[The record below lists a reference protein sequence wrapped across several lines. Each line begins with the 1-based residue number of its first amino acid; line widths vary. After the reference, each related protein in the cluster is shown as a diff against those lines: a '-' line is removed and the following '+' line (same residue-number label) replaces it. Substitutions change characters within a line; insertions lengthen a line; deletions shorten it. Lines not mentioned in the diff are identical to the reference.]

1 LAHGHFAGT
10 ILFISILTPRDR
22 RPLQENSMQRTYL
35 SLYYLI
41 GYLIPAGL
49 ALFVAPTFTLKL
61 LLSKGSYG
69 EVMPRVLGLVLVAL
83 GIVVV
88 QIVRLQAYRL
98 YSATLAAR
106 AVILVGLIFLHQ
118 LSRDPLFLSLL
129 LIVGLGFVLTTAS
142 YFLDRRERSS

>member
-1 LAHGHFAGT
+1 M
-10 ILFISILTPRDR
+10 R
-22 RPLQENSMQRTYL
+22 RTYL

-61 LLSKGSYG
+61 LLSNGSYG

-88 QIVRLQAYRL
+88 QIVRLQAQRL

-106 AVILVGLIFLHQ
+106 SVILVGLFLLYQ
-118 LSRDPLFLSLL
+118 SSGDPLFLSLL
-129 LIVGLGFVLTTAS
+129 LIVGLGFVLTAVS
-142 YFLDRRERSS
+142 YTLDRRERSS

>member
-1 LAHGHFAGT
+1 M
-10 ILFISILTPRDR
+10 R
-22 RPLQENSMQRTYL
+22 RTYL

-61 LLSKGSYG
+61 LLSNGSYG

-88 QIVRLQAYRL
+88 QIVRLQAQRL

-106 AVILVGLIFLHQ
+106 SVILVGLFLLYQ
-118 LSRDPLFLSLL
+118 SSGDPLFLSLL
-129 LIVGLGFVLTTAS
+129 LIVGLGFVVTAVS
-142 YFLDRRERSS
+142 YTLDRRERSS

>member
-1 LAHGHFAGT
+1 M
-10 ILFISILTPRDR
+10 P
-22 RPLQENSMQRTYL
+22 RTYL

-61 LLSKGSYG
+61 LLSNGSYG

-88 QIVRLQAYRL
+88 QIVRLQAERL

-106 AVILVGLIFLHQ
+106 SVILAGLFILYQ
-118 LSRDPLFLSLL
+118 TSGDLLFLSLL
-129 LIVGLGFVLTTAS
+129 LIVGLGFILTGAS
-142 YFLDRRERSS
+142 YLLDRREQRS

>member
-1 LAHGHFAGT
+1 
-10 ILFISILTPRDR
+10 
-22 RPLQENSMQRTYL
+22 MQRTYL

-61 LLSKGSYG
+61 LLSNGSYG

-88 QIVRLQAYRL
+88 QIVRLQAQRL

-106 AVILVGLIFLHQ
+106 SVILVGLFLLYQ
-118 LSRDPLFLSLL
+118 SSGDPLFLSLL
-129 LIVGLGFVLTTAS
+129 LIVGLGFVLTAVS
-142 YFLDRRERSS
+142 YTLDRRERSS